1 MWDSFDDFYAFMSA
15 HPEIATKLLNDVGEG
30 EWQNQELYYYPSLE
44 DYAEYELTEGWY
56 IDLNLD
62 DFDFRGAPNPLDYI
76 DFSSFGEALINSGD
90 ESVTWC
96 DWDTDDKAVVT
107 TGYGW

>member
-1 MWDSFDDFYAFMSA
+1 MWDSYDDFDEFMQE
-15 HPEIATKLLNDVGEG
+15 HPDVATELLESVGEG
-30 EWQNQELYYYPSLE
+30 EWQNNELYYYPTLE

-76 DFSSFGEALINSGD
+76 DLVKFGEALINSGD

-96 DWDTDDKAVVT
+96 DWDGSKAVVT